1 MKFRTILATL
11 LLPCV
16 VAAQE
21 APSKHLP
28 LPPHWVTQAGGD
40 VPILLRWDDLASN
53 IAQYIPNSAFVV
65 PAISQARV
73 NLNLRNAPLKE
84 AIKQLTDQTKQQ
96 FVLENDVP
104 ADARI
109 TAVAKNIRLSTALDL
124 ITDVTGLNWGPQ
136 MLNERPQTSKE
147 PTSKA
152 GGLAIH
158 IGKNVSRGFF
168 KVMQNGG
175 SLNRWNAALPDNT
188 DFYKS
193 TPLELIPQKLNDPL
207 ILNGSRS
214 IIQGKPL
221 DYGAGNSKT
230 GLKFLPG
237 TRLNFSVAPN
247 GSAPDNATNLSTAY
261 TLANTLIQ
269 TNKVAEVRSTF
280 TCPHCK
286 QQVTVIHQHQSP
298 KCDQCGRVFRD
309 DWQFCPFDGAK
320 RPATAGIDWQFCPIC
335 GKSVKPEVK
344 ADVKPGN

>member
-16 VAAQE
+16 ASAQE
-21 APSKHLP
+21 APSKHL
-28 LPPHWVTQAGGD
+28 LVPPRWFTQAGGD
-40 VPILLRWDDLASN
+40 PPILWLGGDASSN
-53 IAQYIPNSAFVV
+53 IAQYIPSPAFVV

-84 AIKQLTDQTKQQ
+84 AIKQLTDQTKQP

-124 ITDVTGLNWGPQ
+124 ITDVTGLNWGQQ
-136 MLNERPQTSKE
+136 MLTERPQTSKK
-147 PTSKA
+147 PASKA
-152 GGLAIH
+152 VGVAIH

-168 KVMQNGG
+168 NDRQNAGY
-175 SLNRWNAALPDNT
+175 LNRWNDALPDNT
-188 DFYKS
+188 DMYMS
-193 TPLELIPQKLNDPL
+193 TPLVLTPQKPNDPPV
-207 ILNGSRS
+207 LNGSSS

-221 DYGAGNSKT
+221 EYGSGSFKT
-230 GLKFLPG
+230 RLKFLPG
-237 TRLNFSVAPN
+237 TRLNFSYTPN
-247 GSAPDNATNLSTAY
+247 GSAPDNATNLLGAY
-261 TLANTLIQ
+261 TLTNTLIQ
-269 TNKVAEVRSTF
+269 TSKIAEVRSTF

-298 KCDQCGRVFRD
+298 KCDQCGRVFHD

-320 RPATAGIDWQFCPIC
+320 RPATAGIDWQFCPLC
-335 GKSVKPEVK
+335 GKSVKPEGK
-344 ADVKPGN
+344 AELKPGN